1 MQMETIEGLIAE
13 HPSFN
18 GLEMRH
24 FKLLV
29 GCASNVR
36 FEAGQFVFREGE
48 EANSSI
54 SSATAR

>member
-13 HPSFN
+13 HPFFN

-48 EANSSI
+48 EAN
-54 SSATAR
+54 